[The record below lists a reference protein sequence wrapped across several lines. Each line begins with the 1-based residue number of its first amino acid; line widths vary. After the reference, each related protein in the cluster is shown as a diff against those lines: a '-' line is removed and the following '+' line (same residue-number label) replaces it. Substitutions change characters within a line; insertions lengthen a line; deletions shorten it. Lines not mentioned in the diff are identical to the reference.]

1 MERSHK
7 KLDKFSFLYTV
18 YAMDG
23 IKKEKEVKMKQ
34 KALFIWIV
42 FLSFGLLGTLILG
55 NSLLITPAHAQIKLS
70 YANFPPAPTF
80 PCVQM
85 ERWKTEVEKRT
96 AGKVKVDTYPGST
109 LLNPKNMFDGVIA
122 GTADIGNLATSYQPG
137 AFPVVEAVDLPL
149 GWPNATVASLVLWE
163 LVDKYKPKEFE
174 KVKVLTMF
182 TCPPANIMSMKPVR
196 NLADLKGYELR
207 ASGTGA
213 KILGLLGAAPV
224 AMPQSDVPE
233 ALQKGVIKG
242 NVSSMEVLKDFKY
255 AEYCRYVT
263 ANVNLFVVS
272 FAVVMNQAKWNSLP
286 DDVKKVFDDMR
297 REQAIW
303 TGQYVDNHV
312 NAALKWSKE
321 TFKDFQMLE
330 LPKDEL
336 SRWYALLNPMMDK
349 YLADYEAKGIPAKAI
364 LNDVMNLKEK
374 YTKEYAK

>member
-1 MERSHK
+1 MVMVA
-7 KLDKFSFLYTV
+7 FLF
-18 YAMDG
+18 G
-23 IKKEKEVKMKQ
+23 I
-34 KALFIWIV
+34 
-42 FLSFGLLGTLILG
+42 
-55 NSLLITPAHAQIKLS
+55 SLLSVPAQAQIKLS

-109 LLNPKNMFDGVIA
+109 LLSAKNMFDGVIA
-122 GTADIGNLATSYQPG
+122 GTADIGCLATSYQPG

-149 GWPNATVASLVLWE
+149 GWPNATVASATLWD

-196 NLADLKGYELR
+196 SLAEIKGYELR

-213 KILGLLGAAPV
+213 KILELLGAAPV

-255 AEYCRYVT
+255 AEYCRHVT
-263 ANVNLFVVS
+263 SNVNLFVVS
-272 FAVVMNQAKWNSLP
+272 FAVVMNKGKWESLP
-286 DDVKKVFDDMR
+286 ADVKKVIDDLQK
-297 REQAIW
+297 EQAIW

-312 NAALKWSKE
+312 NNSLKWSKE
-321 TFKDFQMLE
+321 TYKDFQMYTLSKEE
-330 LPKDEL
+330 LAK
-336 SRWYALLNPMMDK
+336 WYALLKPMNDK
-349 YLADYEAKGIPAKAI
+349 YLKEYEAKGIPTKAI
-364 LNDVMNLKEK
+364 LDDVLKSKDK
-374 YTKEYAK
+374 YSKEYAK

>member
-1 MERSHK
+1 MK
-7 KLDKFSFLYTV
+7 KKSLTIMMTGLLVALLLGSSFL
-18 YAMDG
+18 
-23 IKKEKEVKMKQ
+23 
-34 KALFIWIV
+34 AL
-42 FLSFGLLGTLILG
+42 
-55 NSLLITPAHAQIKLS
+55 PAQAQIKLS

-109 LLNPKNMFDGVIA
+109 LLSAKNMFDGVIA
-122 GTADIGNLATSYQPG
+122 GTADIGCLATSYQPG

-149 GWPNATVASLVLWE
+149 GWPNATVASATLWD

-182 TCPPANIMSMKPVR
+182 TCPPANIMSMKAVR
-196 NLADLKGYELR
+196 SLADIKGYELR

-213 KILGLLGAAPV
+213 KILELLGAAPV

-255 AEYCRYVT
+255 AEYCRHVT
-263 ANVNLFVVS
+263 SNVNLFVVS
-272 FAVVMNQAKWNSLP
+272 FAVVMNKGKWESLP
-286 DDVKKVFDDMR
+286 ADVKKVIDDLQK
-297 REQAIW
+297 EQAIW

-312 NAALKWSKE
+312 NNSLKWSNE
-321 TFKDFQMLE
+321 TYKDFQMYTLSKEE
-330 LPKDEL
+330 LAK
-336 SRWYALLNPMMDK
+336 WYALLKPMNDK
-349 YLADYEAKGIPAKAI
+349 YLKEYEAKGIPTKAI
-364 LNDVMNLKEK
+364 LDDVLKSKDK
-374 YTKEYAK
+374 YSKEYAK

>member
-1 MERSHK
+1 MS
-7 KLDKFSFLYTV
+7 
-18 YAMDG
+18 
-23 IKKEKEVKMKQ
+23 I
-34 KALFIWIV
+34 
-42 FLSFGLLGTLILG
+42 GLLVALLLG
-55 NSLLITPAHAQIKLS
+55 NSLFTTPAQAQIKLS

-96 AGKVKVDTYPGST
+96 NGKVKVDTYPGST

-149 GWPNATVASLVLWE
+149 GWPNATVASVSLWD

-196 NLADLKGYELR
+196 NLSEIKGYELR

-213 KILGLLGAAPV
+213 KILELLGAAPV

-242 NVSSMEVLKDFKY
+242 NVSSLEVLKDFKY
-255 AEYCRYVT
+255 AEHCRHVT
-263 ANVNLFVVS
+263 GNVNLFVVS

-297 REQAIW
+297 KEQAIW

-312 NAALKWSKE
+312 KEALKWSKE
-321 TFKDFQMLE
+321 TFKDFQIYNLS
-330 LPKDEL
+330 KDEL
-336 SRWYALLNPMMDK
+336 SKWYALLNPMADK
-349 YLADYEAKGIPAKAI
+349 YLKDYEAKGIPTKAI
-364 LNDVMNLKEK
+364 LDDVTKLKEK
-374 YTKEYAK
+374 YSKEYAK

>member
-1 MERSHK
+1 
-7 KLDKFSFLYTV
+7 
-18 YAMDG
+18 
-23 IKKEKEVKMKQ
+23 MKQ
-34 KALFIWIV
+34 KSITIMVMVAFLFGI
-42 FLSFGLLGTLILG
+42 
-55 NSLLITPAHAQIKLS
+55 SLLSVPAQAQIKLS

-109 LLNPKNMFDGVIA
+109 LLSAKNMFDGVIA
-122 GTADIGNLATSYQPG
+122 GTADIGCLATSYQPG

-149 GWPNATVASLVLWE
+149 GWPNATVASATLWD

-196 NLADLKGYELR
+196 SLAEIKGYELR

-213 KILGLLGAAPV
+213 KILELLGAAPV

-255 AEYCRYVT
+255 AEYCRHVT
-263 ANVNLFVVS
+263 SNVNLFVVS
-272 FAVVMNQAKWNSLP
+272 FAVVMNKGKWESLP
-286 DDVKKVFDDMR
+286 ADVKKVIDDLQK
-297 REQAIW
+297 EQAIW

-312 NAALKWSKE
+312 NNSLKWSKE
-321 TFKDFQMLE
+321 TYKDFQMYTLSKEE
-330 LPKDEL
+330 LAK
-336 SRWYALLNPMMDK
+336 WYALLKPMNDK
-349 YLADYEAKGIPAKAI
+349 YLKEYETKGIPTKAI
-364 LNDVMNLKEK
+364 LDDVMKSKDK
-374 YTKEYAK
+374 YSKEYAK

>member
-1 MERSHK
+1 
-7 KLDKFSFLYTV
+7 
-18 YAMDG
+18 
-23 IKKEKEVKMKQ
+23 MKQ
-34 KALFIWIV
+34 KGITIMVMVV
-42 FLSFGLLGTLILG
+42 FLLGIGLF
-55 NSLLITPAHAQIKLS
+55 SLPAQAQIKLS

-109 LLNPKNMFDGVIA
+109 LLSAKNMFDGVIA
-122 GTADIGNLATSYQPG
+122 GTADIGCLATSYQPG

-149 GWPNATVASLVLWE
+149 GWPNATVASATLWD

-182 TCPPANIMSMKPVR
+182 TCPPANIMSMKAVR
-196 NLADLKGYELR
+196 SLADIKGYELR

-213 KILGLLGAAPV
+213 KILELLGAAPV

-255 AEYCRYVT
+255 AEYCRHVT
-263 ANVNLFVVS
+263 SNVNLFVVS
-272 FAVVMNQAKWNSLP
+272 FAVVMNPAKWNSLP
-286 DDVKKVFDDMR
+286 DDVKKVFDDLGK
-297 REQAIW
+297 EQAIW

-312 NAALKWSKE
+312 KEALKWSKE
-321 TFKDFQMLE
+321 TFKDFQMHTLS
-330 LPKDEL
+330 KNEL
-336 SRWYALLNPMMDK
+336 SKWYALLKPMNDR
-349 YLADYEAKGIPAKAI
+349 YLKDYEAKGIPTKAI
-364 LNDVMNLKEK
+364 LDDVMKSKDK
-374 YTKEYAK
+374 YSKEYAK

>member
-1 MERSHK
+1 MS
-7 KLDKFSFLYTV
+7 
-18 YAMDG
+18 
-23 IKKEKEVKMKQ
+23 I
-34 KALFIWIV
+34 
-42 FLSFGLLGTLILG
+42 GLLVVLLLG
-55 NSLLITPAHAQIKLS
+55 NSLFTTPAQAQIKLS

-96 AGKVKVDTYPGST
+96 NGKVKVDTYPGST

-149 GWPNATVASLVLWE
+149 GWPNATVASVSLWD

-196 NLADLKGYELR
+196 NLSEIKGYELR

-213 KILGLLGAAPV
+213 KILELLGAAPV

-242 NVSSMEVLKDFKY
+242 NVSSLEVLKDFKY
-255 AEYCRYVT
+255 AEHCRHVT
-263 ANVNLFVVS
+263 GNVNLFVVS

-286 DDVKKVFDDMR
+286 DDVKKVFDDLR
-297 REQAIW
+297 KEQAIW

-312 NAALKWSKE
+312 KEALKWSKE
-321 TFKDFQMLE
+321 TFKDFQMYNLS
-330 LPKDEL
+330 KDEL
-336 SRWYALLNPMMDK
+336 SKWYALLNPMADK
-349 YLADYEAKGIPAKAI
+349 YLKDYEAKGIPTKAI
-364 LNDVMNLKEK
+364 LDDVTKLKEK
-374 YTKEYAK
+374 YSKEYAK

>member
-1 MERSHK
+1 MKGKNLLRRS
-7 KLDKFSFLYTV
+7 SFIFIGLMV
-18 YAMDG
+18 
-23 IKKEKEVKMKQ
+23 
-34 KALFIWIV
+34 AL
-42 FLSFGLLGTLILG
+42 LLGS
-55 NSLLITPAHAQIKLS
+55 SLFPLPAQAQTKLS

-96 AGKVKVDTYPGST
+96 NGKVKVDTYPGST

-122 GTADIGNLATSYQPG
+122 GTADIGCLATSYQPG
-137 AFPVVEAVDLPL
+137 AFPVCEAVDLPL
-149 GWPNATVASLVLWE
+149 GWPNATVASVSLWD

-196 NLADLKGYELR
+196 SLADLKGYELR

-213 KILGLLGAAPV
+213 KVLELLGAAPV

-242 NVSSMEVLKDFKY
+242 NVSSLEVTKDFKY
-255 AEYCRYVT
+255 AEYCRHVT
-263 ANVNLFVVS
+263 GNVNLFVVS

-286 DDVKKVFDDMR
+286 DDVKKVFDALSK
-297 REQAIW
+297 EQAIW

-312 NAALKWSKE
+312 NEALKWSKE
-321 TFKDFQMLE
+321 TFKDFQMYNLS
-330 LPKDEL
+330 KDEL
-336 SRWYALLNPMMDK
+336 SKWYALLKPMADK
-349 YLADYEAKGIPAKAI
+349 YLKDYETKGIPTKAV
-364 LNDVMNLKEK
+364 LDDVMTFKDK
-374 YTKEYAK
+374 YSKQYAK